1 MGDFS
6 SVIFNAEL
14 IQCRVFTKKNLYGSG
29 IAVLHN
35 VCQRFFYNTDKTVFD
50 IAGDLSGNIVSEGY
64 RAESKA
70 LDQALRGMFQ
80 IDGFVM
86 QIMYTGTDAVHC
98 RVQ

>member
-6 SVIFNAEL
+6 SVVFNAEL
-14 IQCRVFTKKNLYGSG
+14 IQCRMFTKKNLYGSG

-86 QIMYTGTDAVHC
+86 QVMYAGTDAVHC

>member
-1 MGDFS
+1 MLPQDQLHPCG
-6 SVIFNAEL
+6 V
-14 IQCRVFTKKNLYGSG
+14 
-29 IAVLHN
+29 AVLHN
-35 VCQRFFYNTDKTVFD
+35 IGKSFLGNADKTVFD

-86 QIMYTGTDAVHC
+86 QVMYAGTDAVHC